1 MMHKLILLKPRR
13 MPPPH
18 LSSVPLPHSKLV
30 PRVWISSSDEISAIL
45 HVIRTLQRLNFK
57 MAEARSGNCEAN
69 SACSKRKF
77 GGNVVSESDD
87 EKCKKKKFEAMNDFE
102 LVKILAED
110 ARSKTLF
117 LHLQSMCICH
127 WCVNRKLKFYAI
139 AADHHKQSSCQ
150 CCCVL

>member
-1 MMHKLILLKPRR
+1 
-13 MPPPH
+13 
-18 LSSVPLPHSKLV
+18 
-30 PRVWISSSDEISAIL
+30 
-45 HVIRTLQRLNFK
+45 

-117 LHLQSMCICH
+117 LHLQSMCMSLVC
-127 WCVNRKLKFYAI
+127 
-139 AADHHKQSSCQ
+139 KQESQILRNCSGSPQTIVVPMLLCITNMDII
-150 CCCVL
+150 LY